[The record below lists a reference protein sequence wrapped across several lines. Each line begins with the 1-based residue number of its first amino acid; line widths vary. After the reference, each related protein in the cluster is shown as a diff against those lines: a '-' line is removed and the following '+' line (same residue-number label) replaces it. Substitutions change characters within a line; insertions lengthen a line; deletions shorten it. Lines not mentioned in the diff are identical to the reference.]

1 MAEDTRTRDQAII
14 EAALFL
20 SPDPLTRRKLAKI
33 VGGTS
38 LAYVDQ
44 LLAAIAAEFAAPAHG
59 IELIVNDGRAVFQV
73 KHDYVDQVANLAPQQ
88 DIPRPVLRT
97 LAMIAYNNPITQA
110 DLVKARGNK
119 AYGHVTEL
127 LERGLVHAEPQ
138 GRTLLLGVTDEFLRY
153 FGLSSVDEF
162 RLQVGALADELD
174 TDATAATETNQP
186 EGDDH
191 HAEV

>member
-1 MAEDTRTRDQAII
+1 MVEDTRTRDQAII

-38 LAYVDQ
+38 LAYIDQ
-44 LLAAIAAEFAAPAHG
+44 ILTAITAEFASPAHG
-59 IELIVNDGRAVFQV
+59 IELVVNDGRAFLQV
-73 KHDYVDQVANLAPQQ
+73 KRDYVDQVANLAPQQ

-162 RLQVGALADELD
+162 RLHVGAL
-174 TDATAATETNQP
+174 
-186 EGDDH
+186 GDDL
-191 HAEV
+191 ATNTEDAGDVAAPEQDTQED

>member
-1 MAEDTRTRDQAII
+1 MAEDIRTRDQAII

-38 LAYVDQ
+38 LAYIDQ
-44 LLAAIAAEFAAPAHG
+44 LLAAITAEFAAPNHG
-59 IELIVNDGRAVFQV
+59 IELIVKDGRAFLQV
-73 KHDYVDQVANLAPQQ
+73 KRDYVDQVANLAPQQ

-110 DLVKARGNK
+110 ELVKARGNK

-127 LERGLVHAEPQ
+127 LERGLVRAEPQ
-138 GRTLLLGVTDEFLRY
+138 GRTLLLRVTDEFLRY

-162 RLQVGALADELD
+162 RLHVGALENELSTSAED
-174 TDATAATETNQP
+174 TAEIQQTNQ
-186 EGDDH
+186 ED
-191 HAEV
+191 